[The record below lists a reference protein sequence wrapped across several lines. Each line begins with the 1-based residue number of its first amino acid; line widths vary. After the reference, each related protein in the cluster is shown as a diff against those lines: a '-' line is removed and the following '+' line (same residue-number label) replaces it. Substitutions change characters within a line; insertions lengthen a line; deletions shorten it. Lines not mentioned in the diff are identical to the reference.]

1 MNGGGNLG
9 APTVTLVKS
18 LCRRRLCR
26 TALPQ
31 WVSSQRGHSALE
43 APVLDPLARIEKLLA
58 LAADQAGTPEGEAAA
73 RAARQLARRFAVE
86 ADGLRRRSGP
96 DPDPIEERRTP
107 LANRALW
114 RRRLATLV
122 AGHGGCQV
130 AFPRQGTDVVFF
142 GTRSALLVAEYQ
154 LLVLDREISAR
165 RARWLEERA
174 ALLPESAEE
183 ALLIEAGHFADSA
196 VSAVA
201 TRLGEQRQE
210 ERRQDPQG
218 TALVLGRGPDVE
230 RWLAERGYQFRSA
243 PMTGRPFHP
252 AGYAAGNGIALNEA
266 LRQEGAGLDRQ
277 LG

>member
-1 MNGGGNLG
+1 M
-9 APTVTLVKS
+9 
-18 LCRRRLCR
+18 
-26 TALPQ
+26 
-31 WVSSQRGHSALE
+31 
-43 APVLDPLARIEKLLA
+43 LDPLARIEKLLA

-86 ADGLRRRSGP
+86 ADGLRRRGGP
-96 DPDPIEERRTP
+96 DQDPIEERRTP
-107 LANRALW
+107 LANRARW

-122 AGHGGCQV
+122 AGHWGCQV
-130 AFPRQGTDVVFF
+130 AWPRQGTDVVFF

-201 TRLGEQRQE
+201 TRLREQRGE

-230 RWLAERGYQFRSA
+230 RWLTERGYRFRSA
-243 PMTGRPFHP
+243 PIAGRPFHP
-252 AGYAAGNGIALNEA
+252 AGYAAGNGIALHDA
-266 LRQEGAGLDRQ
+266 LRQESAGLDRQ